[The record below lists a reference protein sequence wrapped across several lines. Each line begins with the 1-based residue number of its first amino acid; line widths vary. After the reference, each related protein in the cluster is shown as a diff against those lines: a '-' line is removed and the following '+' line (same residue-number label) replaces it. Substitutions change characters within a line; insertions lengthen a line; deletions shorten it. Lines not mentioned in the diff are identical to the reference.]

1 MIGTQTPFRISFA
14 GGGSD
19 LAAFYE
25 REPGCV
31 LSTSINKY
39 MYILIHPYFDPGKTL
54 LKYAKT
60 ELVDKLDD
68 IQHPLIREALRK
80 FNVTGVDINSIADIP
95 GGTGLGSSSAF
106 TTGLLHALYAYVGKY
121 PSKERLASEAC
132 EIEIEIL
139 REPIGKQDQYAAAYG
154 GLNFITFFPNGSV
167 GVEPIRLLPDKFREL
182 QENLVMFYLGQNRK
196 AGDILK
202 HQRDRMMSEG
212 KTIDNMRKMC
222 GLARTLRDSLQRQN
236 LDDFGSILHEG
247 WVLKQS
253 LSEKIS
259 SSDVDHYY
267 KLGTDNGAA
276 GGKLLG
282 AGGSGFL
289 LFYCKKENQD
299 KLREALGLR
308 QIKFRFDTFGSKVFY
323 VGDATMDWE

>member
-1 MIGTQTPFRISFA
+1 M
-14 GGGSD
+14 
-19 LAAFYE
+19 
-25 REPGCV
+25 

-39 MYILIHPYFDPGKTL
+39 MYILIHPYFDPSKSL

-80 FNVTGVDINSIADIP
+80 FNLNGVDINSIADIP

-121 PSKERLASEAC
+121 PSKEKLASEAC
-132 EIEIEIL
+132 EIEIDIL

-167 GVEPIRLLPDKFREL
+167 GVEPIRLLPDKFKAL

-202 HQRDRMMSEG
+202 DQRSNMMSEG
-212 KTIDNMRKMC
+212 KAIENLRKMC

-236 LDDFGSILHEG
+236 LDDFGAILHEG
-247 WVLKQS
+247 WLLKQS
-253 LSEKIS
+253 LSQKIS
-259 SSDVDHYY
+259 SDDINHYY
-267 KLGTDNGAA
+267 QLGIDSGAT

-289 LFYCKKENQD
+289 LFYCKKEHQE
-299 KLREALGLR
+299 KLKQALGLR
-308 QIKFRFDTFGSKVFY
+308 HITLRFDTFGSKVFY